1 MITISKNAA
10 SQIEYS
16 ASHSEISDAV
26 MRVAIRQL
34 DDGSLHYALGFD
46 DAFSHHDIRFNSQG
60 VELVVSPESLNLGRE
75 LTIDFVELDSGDKN
89 FIFINPADPNCNLK
103 PTVDE

>member
-16 ASHSEISDAV
+16 AIQSGLSNAV
-26 MRVAIRQL
+26 MRVAIRKL
-34 DDGSLHYALGFD
+34 DDGSFHYALGFD
-46 DAFSHHDIRFNSQG
+46 DAFSNQDIQFKSEG
-60 VELVVSPESLNLGRE
+60 IDLVVSPESLDLGRE
-75 LTIDFVELDSGDKN
+75 LIIDFVELDSGEKN

-103 PTVDE
+103 PTTVD